1 MYNRGSLTE
10 AFKKMQ
16 LSDSGVNLQSV
27 AVKKNGNIIVGDTEN
42 DVLYELSPTNGSL
55 LHTIPVQTQ
64 PEYLAVLSNDWI
76 AISGWTQERVDVV
89 DVADGQAATVF
100 TIKTT
105 IQGQPAYCRG
115 VCSDRSGIYIA
126 IDAGPYNTGHIHHY
140 DWEGNFMTCV
150 AEGLYSPWG
159 MTFTADGQQLAV
171 ADRHSV
177 KMYHKVSCHPA

>member
-1 MYNRGSLTE
+1 MG
-10 AFKKMQ
+10 
-16 LSDSGVNLQSV
+16 DV
-27 AVKKNGNIIVGDTEN
+27 GNN
-42 DVLYELSPTNGSL
+42 VLYEFSPTDGSL
-55 LHTIPVQTQ
+55 LHTIPVQTK
-64 PEYLAVLSNDWI
+64 PWFLAVLSNDRI
-76 AISGWTQERVDVV
+76 AISGCTQKRVDVV

-100 TIKTT
+100 TIKPT

-115 VCSDRSGIYIA
+115 VCSNRSGIYIA
-126 IDAGPYNTGHIHHY
+126 IDTGSYNTGHIHHY

-150 AEGLYSPWG
+150 AEGRYLQSG